1 VAACS
6 VTYKE
11 TFFIHIIAVLRLYT
25 VMVHLLPQNI
35 EVVPERMLRLGLVS
49 LKVESVEI
57 SAVKDGL
64 VPTLKVCRPVLA
76 RLRTTYQGGPCA
88 HHCWCRRQT
97 PLAEPLYLL
106 DKPLLLLVGE

>member
-1 VAACS
+1 
-6 VTYKE
+6 
-11 TFFIHIIAVLRLYT
+11 
-25 VMVHLLPQNI
+25 MVHILPQNV
-35 EVVPERMLRLGLVS
+35 EMLPERRLRLSLVP
-49 LKVESVEI
+49 LEVEGVEI
-57 SAVKDGL
+57 SAAKDGL

-88 HHCWCRRQT
+88 HHCWYRRQT